1 LAAGGELPVDL
12 IGKGGFPFNDSPGIN
27 FILEQRE
34 FVRHLLSS
42 FGVVP
47 RVWVCWDPRHFPR
60 QALLI
65 KAGRAPSPYQS
76 RLGVLSERSSGLLQK
91 WRACTWIW
99 DSGVRST

>member
-1 LAAGGELPVDL
+1 MLVRNITRPCDGGPLAAGGELPVDL

-47 RVWVCWDPRHFPR
+47 RVWVC
-60 QALLI
+60 
-65 KAGRAPSPYQS
+65 
-76 RLGVLSERSSGLLQK
+76 
-91 WRACTWIW
+91 
-99 DSGVRST
+99 